1 MILHDRHRRDFLLKA
16 TTLGAAVAC
25 GPSVVAAA
33 AAKAR
38 PRRRSE
44 GEEVTPAEDLMREHG
59 VLNRILL
66 VYEESIRRLEGGVEL
81 PTDAVSGAA
90 GIVRRFVED
99 YHEKL
104 EEEHLFPRLVTA
116 ATLADPLPPCVV
128 AVPPP
133 HPEAG
138 RRLTADI
145 LGLAT
150 TAATTTAGDAR
161 TRQTLVSRL
170 RSFVRMYRPH
180 EARED
185 TVLFPALHRLIPER
199 EYRAL
204 GDKFERR
211 EHERFGERGFE
222 GVVDEVAAI
231 EKSLGIYDLA
241 QFTSA

>member
-1 MILHDRHRRDFLLKA
+1 MTLHDRHRRDFLIKA
-16 TTLGAAVAC
+16 STLGAAVAC

-38 PRRRSE
+38 PRRRGE
-44 GEEVTPAEDLMREHG
+44 EEEVTPAEDLMREHG

-104 EEEHLFPRLVTA
+104 EEEHLFPRFVTA
-116 ATLADPLPPCVV
+116 TTLADVV
-128 AVPPP
+128 EVLRAQ
-133 HPEAG
+133 HEAG

-185 TVLFPALHRLIPER
+185 TVLFPALHRLIPAR

-211 EHERFGERGFE
+211 EHELFGERGFE